1 MEVKNNKRKIYIGIV
16 LGALLLVVAG
26 LGIFSYFFSN
36 RTFYSYEVE
45 SQVERKDSNN
55 VQYVRM
61 GNTILKYSRS
71 GINALDAD
79 GKNLWN
85 GGFEMEQP
93 QVDTSG
99 DYVVVA
105 DVTGDRFYVYN
116 GEDEGT
122 SIETTLPIVRA
133 KISKNGMVAVL
144 LQDKDSNVLSIYNPY
159 SSSQKLLV
167 EIPTN
172 ISEEGYP
179 LDFDISDDGQ
189 SVVTSHMAVEGNTVD
204 THVNFYNFTDVGQ
217 DHNTLVGGKNLGET
231 VVSSVEFL
239 DGDTVAIFYGKGFCV
254 YNHMK
259 MPELVFEK
267 NYADVIKGIAYGEGH
282 IGVVTYK
289 KETPQKQ
296 TLSVYDA
303 KGKEKLQKSISYEFS
318 HMAIDAQEIR
328 FWSNRHCNIV
338 RMNGSEKWNCDLKE
352 EVEEILTTA
361 NKEVYT
367 LIDNISIKKVK
378 LTRN

>member
-1 MEVKNNKRKIYIGIV
+1 MEVKNNRRKRYVILILGI
-16 LGALLLVVAG
+16 LLLVVAG
-26 LGIFSYFFSN
+26 LGVFSYYFSN
-36 RTFYSYEVE
+36 RVFHAYEVE
-45 SQVERKDSNN
+45 SQIERKDSNN
-55 VQYVRM
+55 VQYTRM
-61 GNTILKYSRS
+61 GDTILKYSRS
-71 GINALDAD
+71 GINAMDGN

-85 GGFEMEQP
+85 GGFEMQQP

-99 DYVVVA
+99 NYVVVA
-105 DVTGDRFYVYN
+105 DITGDRFYVYN

-159 SSSQKLLV
+159 STSQKLLV

-189 SVVTSHMAVEGNTVD
+189 SVVTTHMAVVGNTVN

-217 DHNTLVGGKNLGET
+217 DHNTLVGGKKLGET
-231 VVSSVEFL
+231 VVSAVEFM
-239 DGDTVAIFYGKGFCV
+239 DEDTVVIFHGKGFCV

-259 MPELVFEK
+259 MPEPVFEK
-267 NYADVIKGIAYGEGH
+267 NYADVIKGVAYGDGY

-296 TLSVYDA
+296 TLSVYDL
-303 KGKEKLQKSISYEFS
+303 KGKEELQKSISYEFS
-318 HMAIDAQEIR
+318 RMAMNKDEIM
-328 FWSNRHCNIV
+328 FWSNRHCDIV
-338 RMNGSEKWNCDLKE
+338 RMNGSEKWNCDFKE

-361 NKEVYT
+361 NDEVYT
-367 LIDNISIKKVK
+367 VIDKTSIKKIK